1 MFPLK
6 NDVEEES
13 VRLNFVLFLQII
25 LEVRGGVPFF
35 PRWRGGR
42 RSFDLDLSAP
52 TSGYS
57 EEMRFRIRP
66 FLSEKLGWWKGA
78 CFSSLAFLVKN
89 INKRA
94 ALLVPLFHKK
104 SENRVKTG
112 ENWETF
118 LRGGDNVL

>member
-13 VRLNFVLFLQII
+13 VRLNFVLFRPII
-25 LEVRGGVPFF
+25 LEVRGGFLLL

-57 EEMRFRIRP
+57 EETRFRIRP
-66 FLSEKLGWWKGA
+66 FVAEK
-78 CFSSLAFLVKN
+78 N
-89 INKRA
+89 
-94 ALLVPLFHKK
+94 
-104 SENRVKTG
+104 
-112 ENWETF
+112 
-118 LRGGDNVL
+118 

>member
-25 LEVRGGVPFF
+25 LEVRGGVPFL

-66 FLSEKLGWWKGA
+66 FLSEKTRVVEGG
-78 CFSSLAFLVKN
+78 LV
-89 INKRA
+89 
-94 ALLVPLFHKK
+94 L
-104 SENRVKTG
+104 
-112 ENWETF
+112 
-118 LRGGDNVL
+118 